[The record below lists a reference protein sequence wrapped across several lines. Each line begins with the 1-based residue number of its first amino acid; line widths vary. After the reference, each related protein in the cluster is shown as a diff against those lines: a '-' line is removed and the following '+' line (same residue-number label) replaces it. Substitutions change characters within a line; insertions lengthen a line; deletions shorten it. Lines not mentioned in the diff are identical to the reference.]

1 MRRLAF
7 LSAGVCLALAS
18 CEKPAAV
25 KAAPKVVVPAP
36 PQGFARVWADEP
48 LSADEL
54 ELLIEDLDT
63 AARLRKGIELDL
75 ANLLMANLGN
85 GVPKSMTVSSWHH
98 FFNSSLNA
106 LGATPGVSREAI
118 SRILIQVV
126 DDEDDK
132 VLRLYSLQHLGIHQP
147 SLSEPL
153 RSELGRRV
161 SELAYFQ
168 EDEVSGTALELVEQW
183 NGELGAGLDNVPVED
198 RSAAALK
205 IMTDANRPMDVRISA
220 MHVAADGGF
229 QDALPRRIV
238 DGGRS
243 STKFFPVAPP
253 RSTDT
258 GWEMKMAGAG
268 FRASYGIWLRL
279 VMTFDLQTLDFRLPP
294 TPAAAR
300 LRRRGCCRSRRSC
313 GRRGR
318 RR

>member
-229 QDALPRRIV
+229 QDALPAARAIAANPA
-238 DGGRS
+238 DGALLRKSAIYLIGQLG
-243 STKFFPVAPP
+243 VE
-253 RSTDT
+253 TDT
-258 GWEMKMAGAG
+258 ALLTRCAKEN
-268 FRASYGIWLRL
+268 IRL
-279 VMTFDLQTLDFRLPP
+279 AQAAEPALAQLIGRIENRPAPKL
-294 TPAAAR
+294 TPYR
-300 LRRRGCCRSRRSC
+300 
-313 GRRGR
+313 
-318 RR
+318 